1 MTKTK
6 SYGLIIPRFE
16 DVLHSFYA
24 SEIIKGVGLS
34 ASHLKTDVLI
44 HITDAE
50 NHQDWLTWPLLSS
63 NYIEGVLFADING
76 DEPTLKK
83 VIATGIPYLVLNNYF
98 NDNINCLS
106 IDNEK
111 AAIEVVD
118 YLVKLGHKNIAT
130 IAGDLHT
137 QAGKSRL
144 KGYKEALTKHNLP
157 IKDEYITVGGFLRTP
172 ARDAAEK
179 LLHLRQR
186 PTAIFAASDVMA
198 LETIDLAKKEGL
210 KVPSDLSIIGFD
222 DNPIAMYSSI
232 GLTTVRQP
240 IVEMGQLGLQTLDQI
255 AQGKI
260 KLPTKKVLP
269 TRLVVRES
277 CVKPSPSNIKESSI
291 KKKK

>member
-1 MTKTK
+1 MEKTK
-6 SYGLIIPRFE
+6 SFALIVPRFE

-24 SEIIKGVGLS
+24 SEIIKGVGLA
-34 ASHLKTDVLI
+34 ASHLKADVLI
-44 HITDAE
+44 HITEAQ

-63 NYIEGVLFADING
+63 NYINGVLFADING

-83 VIATGIPYLVLNNYF
+83 VIAKNLPCLVLNNYF

-111 AAIEVVD
+111 AAIEVID

-130 IAGDLHT
+130 IAGDLST

-144 KGYKEALTKHNLP
+144 KGYKEALKKHKIPL
-157 IKDEYITVGGFLRTP
+157 KDDYITVGGFLRTP
-172 ARDAAEK
+172 ARGAAER
-179 LLHLRQR
+179 LLHLSER

-198 LETIDLAKKEGL
+198 LETIDFAKKEGL
-210 KVPSDLSIIGFD
+210 KIPEDLSIVGFD

-232 GLTTVRQP
+232 KLTTVRQP
-240 IVEMGQLGLQTLDQI
+240 IVEMGQLGLETLDQI
-255 AQGKI
+255 AQGKT

-269 TRLVVRES
+269 ARLVIRES
-277 CVKPSPSNIKESSI
+277 CVGPASI
-291 KKKK
+291 KKVRAKRKK